1 METVFRYFQLVED
14 NSQPGFRYVYH
25 SNNEENLKNEKNIL
39 RDYQSPVNNSLNQ
52 NLNSDRTG
60 LSRDK
65 FNNSSNESYS
75 RIEEDIIEKIN
86 DKSIFDDINFV
97 FKLYS
102 HENKENNLRILKRT
116 YEEKVETLEKKLNNF
131 KSFIE
136 TFYRKQIQKSKI
148 SNYDH
153 LDNIDQ
159 NSPIIM
165 ITSEHN
171 EKLKILRE
179 VYKEKLKGLEQV
191 K

>member
-14 NSQPGFRYVYH
+14 DTQPGFRYVYP
-25 SNNEENLKNEKNIL
+25 SVNEENLKNEKNIL
-39 RDYQSPVNNSLNQ
+39 KEFQSSVNNSHNENLHSDRSGFSREKLNKTLNQ
-52 NLNSDRTG
+52 SH
-60 LSRDK
+60 SP
-65 FNNSSNESYS
+65 
-75 RIEEDIIEKIN
+75 IEEDIIDRIN
-86 DKSIFDDINFV
+86 NKSIFDDINFV

-136 TFYRKQIQKSKI
+136 TFYRKQIQKSKK
-148 SNYDH
+148 SHYDH
-153 LDNIDQ
+153 LENVDE

-179 VYKEKLKGLEQV
+179 VYQEKLKDLEQV